1 MAKKADAG
9 KERAWTQRMAQWERS
24 GISRRAWCAANGVTI
39 STFDYW
45 RRRLRARRS
54 TKASPRQRFVPVVVK
69 SASIPTG
76 SAATIEIALSRG
88 IALRAP
94 ATVEVRWLGALV
106 REIEAC

>member
-1 MAKKADAG
+1 MAKTADAE
-9 KERAWTQRMAQWERS
+9 KERVWTQRMAQWERS
-24 GISRRAWCAANGVTI
+24 GIGRRTWCAANGVKV

-54 TKASPRQRFVPVVVK
+54 TKASPRQRLVPVVVK
-69 SASIPTG
+69 SESIATG

-88 IALRAP
+88 IELRAA
-94 ATVEVRWLGALV
+94 ATVEARWLGALV